1 MMNYTS
7 WNAYNRDTAMRDKL
21 ERDLL
26 AARLKV
32 RMPNVAIRNQALN
45 EINVIRQK
53 LSKLPSKRDSIN
65 FMAAHSAPFQNS
77 PDALRSSWIRGMI
90 YNPVTN
96 TVSLR
101 TPRSSYPYGMSFN
114 HLKNFLR
121 YYSLGR
127 YYNKRIKG

>member
-7 WNAYNRDTAMRDKL
+7 WNAYNRDTVLRDKL

-26 AARLKV
+26 AARLKA

-45 EINVIRQK
+45 EMNVIRQK

-77 PDALRSSWIRGMI
+77 PDALRSSWIRGQ
-90 YNPVTN
+90 N
-96 TVSLR
+96 
-101 TPRSSYPYGMSFN
+101 
-114 HLKNFLR
+114 
-121 YYSLGR
+121 
-127 YYNKRIKG
+127 

>member
-7 WNAYNRDTAMRDKL
+7 WNAYKRDTAMRDKL

-26 AARLKV
+26 AARLKA
-32 RMPNVAIRNQALN
+32 RMPNIAIRKQALN
-45 EINVIRQK
+45 EMNVIRKK

-65 FMAAHSAPFQNS
+65 FMVAHSAPFQNS
-77 PDALRSSWIRGMI
+77 HDTLRSSWVRGVI

-101 TPRSSYPYGMSFN
+101 TQRSSYTYGMSFN